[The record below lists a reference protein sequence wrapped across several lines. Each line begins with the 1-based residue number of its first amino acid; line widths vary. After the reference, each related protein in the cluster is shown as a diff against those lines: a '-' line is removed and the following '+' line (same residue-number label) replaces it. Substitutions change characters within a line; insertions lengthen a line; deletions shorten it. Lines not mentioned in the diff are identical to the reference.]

1 MKQILITSSLLLML
15 KISVFGQNI
24 VKISLAEA
32 TKLALTNAEDLKNM
46 KLDYQIQEHKNKEVV
61 ATALPQV
68 ALSGGGTYYT
78 NLPKIQFPTSDFGVY
93 KVLETEGVK
102 DAAGQPINVSKAT
115 FGSQE
120 VSFQAPLNFQFGL
133 GINQLLFQPDVFVAY
148 KAREKVLDFK
158 AANTAVAEVKAKE
171 AVHKAYYSVLIAQKQ
186 KEVLVSTIER
196 LVKVN
201 GEMSEMLKA
210 GFIERLD
217 VDKLSV
223 SINNA
228 QTAINQLDNAIL
240 ISSSLLK
247 NAIGVADKDSLVL
260 TEQLDVNQ
268 IKALLVTKD
277 NNFNYQSRKEIQ
289 LLEIGKNLQSLDL
302 ERNKLGNRPTVAA
315 FYNIQ
320 RAGQRNKLFAGP
332 DGSGSPWFWNTTGLV
347 GLSVNQPVFD
357 GGQRK
362 NRIAVSKLELQKIDN
377 NLQLVK
383 DAIDME
389 QSIAYASLK
398 NAMLNLDVQDRNKAL
413 AQSVFDQTKV
423 KYQAGVGT
431 SFELLQADTELQRA
445 QGNYFQALYD
455 GYISKINMDKA
466 LGKL

>member
-1 MKQILITSSLLLML
+1 MKHILITCTILLM
-15 KISVFGQNI
+15 ITIASFGQNQ
-24 VKISLAEA
+24 VKISLAQA
-32 TKLALTNAEDLKNM
+32 TNMALANAEDLKNL

-61 ATALPQV
+61 GTALPQV
-68 ALSGGGTYYT
+68 SLSGGGTYYT
-78 NLPKIQFPTSDFGVY
+78 NLPRFQFPTSDFSVY
-93 KVLETEGVK
+93 KVLENEGVK
-102 DAAGQPINVSKAT
+102 DATGQPINVSKAT
-115 FGSQE
+115 FGTQA
-120 VSFQAPLNFQFGL
+120 VTFQAPLNFQFGM

-186 KEVLVSTIER
+186 KEVLVSTVER

-228 QTAINQLDNAIL
+228 QTAINQLDNAIT

-247 NAIGVADKDSLVL
+247 NTIGVSDKDSLIL

-268 IKALLVTKD
+268 IKALLVTKED
-277 NNFNYQSRKEIQ
+277 NFNYQLRKEIQ
-289 LLEIGKNLQSLDL
+289 LLEIGKNLQNLDL
-302 ERNKLGNRPTVAA
+302 ERNKLGNLPTVAA
-315 FYNIQ
+315 FYDIQ
-320 RAGQRNKLFAGP
+320 RAGQRNKIFAGP
-332 DGSGSPWFWNTTGLV
+332 DGSGSPWFWNTTGLI
-347 GLSVNQPVFD
+347 GLSVKQPVFD

-362 NRIAVSKLELQKIDN
+362 NRVAASKLELQKIDN
-377 NLQLVK
+377 NLQMVK
-383 DAIDME
+383 EAIEME

-398 NAMLNLDVQDRNKAL
+398 NAMLNFDVQERNKLL
-413 AQSVFDQTKV
+413 AQSVFDQTKI
-423 KYQAGVGT
+423 KYQSGVGT

-445 QGNYFQALYD
+445 QGNYFQSLYD
-455 GYISKINMDKA
+455 GYISKINLDKS